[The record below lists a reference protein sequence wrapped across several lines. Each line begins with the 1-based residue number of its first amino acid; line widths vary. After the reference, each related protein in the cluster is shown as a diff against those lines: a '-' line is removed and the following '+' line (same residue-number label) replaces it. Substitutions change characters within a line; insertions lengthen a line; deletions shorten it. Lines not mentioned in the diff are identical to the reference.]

1 MDLVG
6 NYDSMIVICLLDVG
20 IVPVH
25 RVCRAMN
32 VQNMRFGIISY
43 DHICTVNVCTD
54 FASTYTMWPTYNTIQ
69 YDTIQYN
76 AMQCNAIRYN
86 TIHPVYRI
94 LCMCLCQVQTSV
106 CTDTH
111 VYVRAN
117 TPFRP
122 HPFYCWVLFRVSLGF
137 DLGFLYGFFRVSFR
151 VSLGFL

>member
-54 FASTYTMWPTYNTIQ
+54 FASTYTMWPTYNTIRYDTMQCNAMQ
-69 YDTIQYN
+69 YDTIQYIQYIVSCVCVY
-76 AMQCNAIRYN
+76 AKCRHPYVQ
-86 TIHPVYRI
+86 IHMY
-94 LCMCLCQVQTSV
+94 MYAQTPRFA
-106 CTDTH
+106 H
-111 VYVRAN
+111 
-117 TPFRP
+117 TPSIAGY
-122 HPFYCWVLFRVSLGF
+122 H
-137 DLGFLYGFFRVSFR
+137 LGFL
-151 VSLGFL
+151 